1 MRIEVGNGFGYTN
14 FRTADFPNDVDTYNP
29 SSNAAISFWENLL
42 DRCCGIPIQ
51 VSVGNTIPKRTF
63 HPRIANLLATT
74 ADNGHWRQLP
84 ATVVSGN
91 PSAADNAGLLAALA

>member
-1 MRIEVGNGFGYTN
+1 MVSATLISEPLIFQTMLIRIT
-14 FRTADFPNDVDTYNP
+14 P